1 MAYLA
6 GLQFRMNVWPE
17 GPDVQIKPQS
27 LQGDVWASVISTFYT
42 VDMFLR
48 EVLYNLQVVGNALS
62 LPIKAVTGTF
72 TVVSALVCREWR
84 QGQNPDPDFQY
95 ISWSAYQI
103 PKTFSIELLI
113 IFHLNFQTRCS
124 FPPFIGKGPAIS
136 FPARNTH

>member
-6 GLQFRMNVWPE
+6 RLQFRMNVWPE

-72 TVVSALVCREWR
+72 TVVSALVCRE
-84 QGQNPDPDFQY
+84 
-95 ISWSAYQI
+95 
-103 PKTFSIELLI
+103 
-113 IFHLNFQTRCS
+113 C
-124 FPPFIGKGPAIS
+124 
-136 FPARNTH
+136 

>member
-42 VDMFLR
+42 VEMFLH

-62 LPIKAVTGTF
+62 LLIKAVTGTF
-72 TVVSALVCREWR
+72 TVVSALVCTE
-84 QGQNPDPDFQY
+84 
-95 ISWSAYQI
+95 
-103 PKTFSIELLI
+103 
-113 IFHLNFQTRCS
+113 C
-124 FPPFIGKGPAIS
+124 
-136 FPARNTH
+136 